1 LGTTQGTRWTDPS
14 GRSARLGST
23 QGTHWTGP
31 ILCVLCVLSV
41 LGVNSSAQFQMPDAK
56 EMSGIPRP
64 VDDLPAGS
72 ISVRLI
78 RGSLSNNIPNHPVQL
93 RVGDRVLTVRTD
105 DAGRAQFDRIEAG
118 AAVKASADVDG
129 EHLESA
135 EFQAPSSGGIR
146 MLLVATDKSK
156 GPATHPDAP
165 PVSGQVLIGAQSRI
179 VVEPGDEAVT
189 LYYLLD
195 ISNTARV
202 PVNPPGV
209 FMFDMP
215 KEAIGTTIMRGST
228 DKASVT
234 GPRVRVQGP
243 FPPGNTSLQIGCEL
257 PAGTGTVN
265 ITQTFPANLEQFA
278 VIVKKAGETVVRSPQ
293 ITRQQEFP
301 ADGEIYIASTGGAV
315 PAGHPISIDVSG
327 LPHHSRAP
335 RSIALALVVGIAIVG
350 LWSASRPSD
359 TSEEAAERKRLVAK
373 RDKLLNDVVRLEQ
386 DHRNGRM
393 DEGRYTTRRQELMA
407 ALEHI
412 YGALDSD
419 DAAWGVERA
428 DPARAAAP
436 LGELRTS

>member
-1 LGTTQGTRWTDPS
+1 MVRRGWME
-14 GRSARLGST
+14 GRN
-23 QGTHWTGP
+23 WTGLILGVVG
-31 ILCVLCVLSV
+31 ILCV
-41 LGVNSSAQFQMPDAK
+41 LGVNSSAQFQMPDAR

-78 RGSLSNNIPNHPVQL
+78 RGSLSNNITNHPVQL
-93 RVGDRVLTVRTD
+93 RVGGKVLTVKTD
-105 DAGRAQFDRIEAG
+105 DTGRAQFDKIEAG
-118 AAVKASADVDG
+118 TALKASADVDG
-129 EHLESA
+129 EHLESG
-135 EFQAPSSGGIR
+135 EFQAPSRGGIR

-156 GPATHPDAP
+156 GPATRPDAP
-165 PVSGQVLIGAQSRI
+165 PVGGQVLISGQSRI

-215 KEAIGTTIMRGST
+215 KEAIGTTIMQGST
-228 DKASVT
+228 GKASVT
-234 GPRVRVQGP
+234 GTRVRVQGP
-243 FPPGNTSLQIGCEL
+243 FPPGSTSVQVGCEL

-265 ITQTFPANLEQFA
+265 ITQTFPATLEQFA
-278 VIVKKAGETVVRSPQ
+278 VIVKKAGDTVVRSPQ
-293 ITRQQEFP
+293 IARQQEFP

-315 PAGHPISIDVSG
+315 SAGHPISIDVSG

-335 RSIALALVVGIAIVG
+335 RSIALALVAGIAIVG
-350 LWSASRPSD
+350 LWSASRPPSD
-359 TSEEAAERKRLVAK
+359 TPEAAAERKRLVAK
-373 RDKLLNDVVRLEQ
+373 RDRLLNEVVRLEQ
-386 DHRNGRM
+386 DRRNERI
-393 DEGRYTTRRQELMA
+393 DEGRYVTRRQELMA

-419 DAAWGVERA
+419 DAAGGVERA
-428 DPARAAAP
+428 DAARAAARP
-436 LGELRTS
+436 GELRAS

>member
-1 LGTTQGTRWTDPS
+1 MEHTRTRLILGV
-14 GRSARLGST
+14 LG
-23 QGTHWTGP
+23 
-31 ILCVLCVLSV
+31 ILCV
-41 LGVNSSAQFQMPDAK
+41 LGVNSAAQFQMPDAK

-72 ISVRLI
+72 ISIRLV
-78 RGSLSNNIPNHPVQL
+78 RGSLSNNIPDHPVQL
-93 RVGDRVLTVRTD
+93 RVGGRVLTVKTN
-105 DAGRAQFDRIEAG
+105 DAGRAQFDKVEAG
-118 AAVKASADVDG
+118 AALKASADVDG
-129 EHLESA
+129 EHLESG

-146 MLLVATDKSK
+146 MLLVATDKSN
-156 GPATHPDAP
+156 GPATRPEAP
-165 PVSGQVLIGAQSRI
+165 PVSGQVLIGGRSRI

-215 KEAIGTTIMRGST
+215 KEAIGTTIMQGST
-228 DKASVT
+228 EKASVT
-234 GPRVRVQGP
+234 GTRVRVQGP

-301 ADGEIYIASTGGAV
+301 ADGEVYIAATGGAV
-315 PAGHPISIDVSG
+315 PAGHRISIDVSG

-335 RSIALALVVGIAIVG
+335 RSIALALAVGIAIVG
-350 LWSASRPSD
+350 LWSASRPPGG
-359 TSEEAAERKRLVAK
+359 TSEEAVERKRLIAK
-373 RDKLLNDVVRLEQ
+373 REKLLSDVVRLEH
-386 DHRNGRM
+386 DRRTGRT
-393 DEGRYTTRRQELMA
+393 DEGRYATRRQELMA

-419 DAAWGVERA
+419 DAVGGVERA
-428 DPARAAAP
+428 DPARAAAAP
-436 LGELRTS
+436 RGELRTS